1 MKQAWLRNNNQNLFW
16 TLLLGTFALAMV
28 LPFWVMLSGSLMTNS
43 QLASPNMGVFP
54 KAITFTHYI
63 DAFSKVSLWQY
74 LLNSIWVSFTAS
86 IIQLVIS
93 AMAAYGFARLQFK
106 GKNIL
111 FVVVIMTMMIPPQVN
126 LVPLFLLMKTL
137 HLVDTFWAL
146 IIPGCVSAFG
156 IFLLRQWFIS
166 LPVDLE
172 SAAILDGCSTWQY
185 FWKVAFPLVLP
196 AAVALGLYAF
206 IANWNN
212 FIWPLVIIQSDNL
225 RTLPLGLAELKNTYR
240 DAIDWGVMMAASS
253 ISIFPIIILYLF
265 GQQYF
270 KEALLQGSIKD

>member
-126 LVPLFLLMKTL
+126 LVPLCLLMKKL
-137 HLVDTFWAL
+137 H
-146 IIPGCVSAFG
+146 
-156 IFLLRQWFIS
+156 
-166 LPVDLE
+166 
-172 SAAILDGCSTWQY
+172 
-185 FWKVAFPLVLP
+185 
-196 AAVALGLYAF
+196 
-206 IANWNN
+206 
-212 FIWPLVIIQSDNL
+212 
-225 RTLPLGLAELKNTYR
+225 
-240 DAIDWGVMMAASS
+240 
-253 ISIFPIIILYLF
+253 
-265 GQQYF
+265 
-270 KEALLQGSIKD
+270 